1 MADLLHLSL
10 YGLAR
15 ANHSL
20 VPANDSMARANDSLL
35 PANNSNEQNEKL
47 KHELSAQK
55 CAD

>member
-20 VPANDSMARANDSLL
+20 AQANDSMARANDGMLS
-35 PANNSNEQNEKL
+35 ANNSNEQNEKL
-47 KHELSAQK
+47 KHKLSAQI

>member
-35 PANNSNEQNEKL
+35 PANNSNEQNEKI